1 LTSTLN
7 KLYIE
12 EEDITVKAMIWDT
25 SGSERYRAITVG
37 HYRDAL
43 GAILVFDVTD
53 LSSFHNLDYWLEE
66 LRKHVSPRC
75 VIVLMPNKVDLVDDS
90 GDKRQVF
97 DDQIKDYARVNDLVY
112 LGECS
117 AKNDINVM
125 TTLDYLIK
133 QIYAHNSKIL
143 TRDTINMRTSA
154 HLESGG
160 LM

>member
-1 LTSTLN
+1 MTSTLN

-53 LSSFHNLDYWLEE
+53 QSSFHNLDYWLEE
-66 LRKHVSPRC
+66 LRKYVSPKC
-75 VIVLMPNKVDLVDDS
+75 VIVLMPNKVDLVKDS
-90 GDKRQVF
+90 EDKRQVF

-117 AKNDINVM
+117 AENDINIM
-125 TTLDYLIK
+125 ATLD
-133 QIYAHNSKIL
+133 H
-143 TRDTINMRTSA
+143 
-154 HLESGG
+154 
-160 LM
+160 